1 VPYEVLAELGI
12 SEIEAKQHK
21 FYRGKGC
28 DNCNNTGYKGRIGLF
43 ELMIMNDD
51 LRDMIMVNATTDD
64 IRKKAQS
71 FGMISLRDYG
81 KDFVFQGLTSAE
93 EVVRETVLDG

>member
-1 VPYEVLAELGI
+1 MEVLYELGV
-12 SEIEAKQHK
+12 SEQDAKGKK

-51 LRDMIMVNATTDD
+51 LRDMILRNVTTDEL
-64 IRKKAQS
+64 RNKAVEY
-71 FGMISLRDYG
+71 GMITLRDYG
-81 KDFVFQGLTSAE
+81 TQFVFEGHTTAE
-93 EVVRETVLDG
+93 EVVRETVHDG